1 MPGYRWR
8 AIVSGV
14 DLGAPEV
21 IMLVLLAVLMFGPE
35 KIPSFA
41 RKAARVYKYLMNIAG
56 GAKDQLANELGPEFA
71 DISLA
76 DLNPK
81 TFISKHLLDTEEISV
96 FRETI
101 ADTKQSLSE
110 TSKELAAASA
120 GIAAGGAELVGLL
133 NDSSG
138 SSLVGAAP
146 AGTPF
151 DLEAT

>member
-1 MPGYRWR
+1 
-8 AIVSGV
+8 V

-35 KIPSFA
+35 RIPPFA
-41 RKAARVYKYLMNIAG
+41 RKAARVYKYLMTIAS

-71 DISLA
+71 DLSLA

-81 TFISKHLLDTEEISV
+81 TFISKHLLDTEEISA

-101 ADTKQSLSE
+101 VDTKKSLAE
-110 TSKELAAASA
+110 TNRELMAATA
-120 GIAAGGAELVGLL
+120 GIAAGGAELVGVL
-133 NDSSG
+133 NDSGPST
-138 SSLVGAAP
+138 STSAVALQ
-146 AGTPF
+146 TPF

>member
-1 MPGYRWR
+1 
-8 AIVSGV
+8 V

-35 KIPSFA
+35 KIPGFA
-41 RKAARVYKYLMNIAG
+41 RKAARVYKYLMNIAT
-56 GAKDQLANELGPEFA
+56 GAKDQLADELGPEFR
-71 DISLA
+71 DLSLA

-81 TFISKHLLDTEEISV
+81 TFISKHLLDTEEVSA

-101 ADTKQSLSE
+101 AETKQSLAD
-110 TSKELAAASA
+110 TNRELMAASA
-120 GIAAGGAELVGLL
+120 GIAAGGAELLGVL
-133 NDSSG
+133 NDSG
-138 SSLVGAAP
+138 SSSSSPDLVSVA

>member
-1 MPGYRWR
+1 
-8 AIVSGV
+8 
-14 DLGAPEV
+14 
-21 IMLVLLAVLMFGPE
+21 
-35 KIPSFA
+35 
-41 RKAARVYKYLMNIAG
+41 MNIAG

>member
-1 MPGYRWR
+1 M
-8 AIVSGV
+8 

-35 KIPSFA
+35 KIPGFA
-41 RKAARVYKYLMNIAG
+41 RKAARVYKYLMNIAT
-56 GAKDQLANELGPEFA
+56 GAKDQLADELGPEFR
-71 DISLA
+71 DLSLA

-81 TFISKHLLDTEEISV
+81 TFISKHLLDTEEVSA

-101 ADTKQSLSE
+101 AETKQSLAD
-110 TSKELAAASA
+110 TNRELMAASA
-120 GIAAGGAELVGLL
+120 GIAAGGAELLAVL
-133 NDSSG
+133 NDSG
-138 SSLVGAAP
+138 SSSSSPDLVSVA

>member
-1 MPGYRWR
+1 
-8 AIVSGV
+8 V

-35 KIPSFA
+35 RIPPFA
-41 RKAARVYKYLMNIAG
+41 RKAARVYKYLMNIAS

-71 DISLA
+71 DLSLS

-81 TFISKHLLDTEEISV
+81 TFISRHLLDTEEISA

-101 ADTKQSLSE
+101 ADTKQSLAE
-110 TSKELAAASA
+110 TNRELQAATA
-120 GIAAGGAELVGLL
+120 GIAAGGAGLVGVL
-133 NDSSG
+133 NDSG
-138 SSLVGAAP
+138 SSTSTAVAVLGSP
-146 AGTPF
+146 C